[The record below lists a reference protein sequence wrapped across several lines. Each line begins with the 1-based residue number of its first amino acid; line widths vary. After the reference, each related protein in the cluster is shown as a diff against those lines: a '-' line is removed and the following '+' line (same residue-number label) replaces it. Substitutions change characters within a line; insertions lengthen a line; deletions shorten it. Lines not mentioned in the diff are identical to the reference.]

1 MVNTMRTIDGIEVLN
16 ATIDDT
22 FEVTQEDA
30 DKGIPRD
37 KHFCSVALG
46 WRRFDPA
53 AQDVLVGKSR
63 AYKLKDH
70 FGYLKWFRYGISQ
83 AIKTQEAILDN
94 GGKLS
99 PGIYTL
105 KVLPDSKRTGH
116 QQGSDTR
123 PEESEVEKPKPS
135 LAKTKPQK
143 TPMRENA
150 STQST

>member
-1 MVNTMRTIDGIEVLN
+1 MRTIDGIEVLDA
-16 ATIDDT
+16 ATDDE

-30 DKGIPRD
+30 DTGIPRD
-37 KHFCSVALG
+37 KHKCSIALG

-70 FGYLKWFRYGISQ
+70 FGFLKWFRYMVSRPIKEQQ
-83 AIKTQEAILDN
+83 AIIDN
-94 GGKLS
+94 GGRLS

-105 KVLPDSKRTGH
+105 KVLTPSKRTGR

-123 PEESEVEKPKPS
+123 PDEPRSKATLVKRAKPHH
-135 LAKTKPQK
+135 TE
-143 TPMRENA
+143 MRENNP
-150 STQST
+150 TQST